1 MIPVIFGSSV
11 TQVNLIFDTIIASF
25 LITGSISWLYMS
37 DRFIELPL
45 ALFGIS
51 IATVLLPKLSEYYN
65 KKDNKSYNATINWGL
80 KLVILISIPTCV
92 GLILLSEPILI
103 TLLQYREFSAND
115 VSMTSL
121 SLIAFAFGLPGMI
134 CAKILIT
141 NYYSRKDTS
150 YPVRAAVIAVI
161 TNFVMNIVFLNF

>member
-1 MIPVIFGSSV
+1 MPDE
-11 TQVNLIFDTIIASF
+11 TRNLIFDTIIASF

-80 KLVILISIPTCV
+80 KLGILISIPTCI
-92 GLILLSEPILI
+92 GLILLSEPILV

-121 SLIAFAFGLPGMI
+121 S
-134 CAKILIT
+134 
-141 NYYSRKDTS
+141 
-150 YPVRAAVIAVI
+150 
-161 TNFVMNIVFLNF
+161 